1 MKHQSRSDLRSN
13 NGFTMSELLAS
24 IAIVGILSTIAIPNY
39 TNQLERAKQRQAAA
53 IIEQMM
59 TRLVASK
66 EEMGTNPI
74 TWIELSN
81 ESAIITTTGIIK
93 DTDGELTNKINLAE
107 INYTIQRTDNTDPS
121 NYYELTATNKANP
134 NRNVM
139 GCINLDNGASTVK
152 LGIEDRADN
161 KPVVSTDLLCN

>member
-1 MKHQSRSDLRSN
+1 MPRKNSLVKND
-13 NGFTMSELLAS
+13 GFTLIEILTT
-24 IAIVGILSTIAIPNY
+24 IVIVGVLSTIAIPNY
-39 TNQLERAKQRQAAA
+39 TNQLERTKQRQAAA

-66 EEMGTNPI
+66 EELGTNPI
-74 TWIELSN
+74 NWIELSN
-81 ESAIITTTGIIK
+81 QSAIITTTGIIK

>member
-1 MKHQSRSDLRSN
+1 MPRKNSLVKND
-13 NGFTMSELLAS
+13 GFTLIEILTT
-24 IAIVGILSTIAIPNY
+24 IVIVGVLSTIAIPNY
-39 TNQLERAKQRQAAA
+39 TNQLERARQRQAAA

-81 ESAIITTTGIIK
+81 QSAIITTKGIIK
-93 DTDGELTNKINLAE
+93 DTDGELTNKINLSE
-107 INYTIQRTDNTDPS
+107 INYTIQRTDNTNPS